1 MSGVWVLGELLTAHA
16 GLVALLG
23 DNIKGGALDAVPSLS
38 LNRVSRQRLP
48 ALSPGAKRWTE
59 RVQATAQARDYEE
72 QSAIIAMAHEAAEY
86 RIGAFAGVV
95 DVSVTPAGDGP
106 DFILT
111 DPTVWGGSC
120 DFFVSYTET

>member
-1 MSGVWVLGELLTAHA
+1 MSGVWVLGELLTAHV
-16 GLVALLG
+16 GLVTLLG

-48 ALSPGAKRWTE
+48 ALSSGAKRWTE

-72 QSAIIAMAHEAAEY
+72 QVAIIAMAHEAADY
-86 RIGAFAGVV
+86 QIGAFAGVV

-120 DFFVSYTET
+120 DFIVSYTET